1 VPGVL
6 ACNGSA
12 ANLSSSDAAGHRS
25 GKGISVVK
33 QLWAPNI
40 STVRFNCRK
49 SYSVCVGRGPWGGLC
64 C

>member
-40 STVRFNCRK
+40 STVRHRCT
-49 SYSVCVGRGPWGGLC
+49 SACSGCI
-64 C
+64 